1 MQDDGVFNVMTATP
15 AYASILESAVGD
27 EQQNTQSDHYL
38 VEPSK
43 SSVIKNSKTKTLP
56 KPAIKPRLAK
66 KAREEP
72 IPASRIA
79 EKVPLKKKTTP

>member
-1 MQDDGVFNVMTATP
+1 MQDDGVFNVMTPTP

-43 SSVIKNSKTKTLP
+43 SSVYTLYMSNQEFKNKDSAKTSYKT
-56 KPAIKPRLAK
+56 
-66 KAREEP
+66 
-72 IPASRIA
+72 
-79 EKVPLKKKTTP
+79 